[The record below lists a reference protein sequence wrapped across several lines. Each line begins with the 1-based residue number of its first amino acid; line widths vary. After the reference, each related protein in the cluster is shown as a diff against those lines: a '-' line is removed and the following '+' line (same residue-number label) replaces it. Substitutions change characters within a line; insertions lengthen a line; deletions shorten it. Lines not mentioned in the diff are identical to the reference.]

1 MKQAK
6 EADKVTINFIG
17 KLEDGTIIDTTYADA
32 DEESCNDDSC
42 GHEHGPMELIIG
54 EGDFYTPIEEALVG
68 MQVGEKKSVVVAPD
82 DAFGDYDPEN
92 VFSIKRSDFADDIT
106 PEVGLELEV
115 TGDDDE
121 LYMVTIVGVT
131 DEEVDF
137 DLNHPLA
144 GEELTYD
151 LELVEIL

>member
-1 MKQAK
+1 MIQAK

-17 KLEDGTIIDTTYADA
+17 KLADGTVIDTTYADP
-32 DEESCNDDSC
+32 DEEACNDGDC
-42 GHEHGPMELIIG
+42 CHEHGPLELTIG
-54 EGDFYTPIEEALVG
+54 EGDFYPPIESALIG
-68 MQVGEKKSVVVAPD
+68 MCVGEKKSVVVSPE

-92 VFSIKRSDFADDIT
+92 VFSINRSEFADDIT

-121 LYMVTIVGVT
+121 LYLVTIVEMN
-131 DEEVDF
+131 DEEISF
-137 DLNHPLA
+137 DSNHPLA

-151 LELVEIL
+151 FDLIEIL